1 MENQI
6 SLVYIHIGI
15 NLPKYIYDSLYQTLL
30 ISEYKVKIYII
41 IDDSLIE
48 TFNNEISK
56 FNHDIYFK
64 SEYLFQNI
72 IQLIPLS
79 LLDMKLNENTN
90 FNNYKNVITN
100 KFSNLGEFRNG
111 FWVSTTARFYYI
123 GSLMEMFNLKNVF
136 HIENDI
142 MLYES
147 PNDIYNY
154 ICRYLKETKIDKI
167 CMIQDAPNR
176 TIPSL
181 LYFPDSQH
189 LSELTKYITNELE
202 FSSSFI
208 NDMNIL
214 GTFPD
219 KYALPILP
227 NQITKQ
233 TKQLDKKNIIFDG
246 AAIGQYLGGVDYKNL
261 PNYEKDKLIEYD
273 NPSRGFI
280 NETSIIKADKFIFS
294 NTQVALDHLNIPI
307 KIKTCREIENSDVY
321 EIANLHIH
329 SKQLYQFSS
338 IFDIQYKDI
347 ITGDRV
353 LSLCDFVL
361 LTKDIYN
368 FHSGINKYAK
378 DIILIKN
385 FNDINL
391 NLLNKYFLE
400 HCNLKRVKTVKLFI
414 YTHIL
419 EPFTK
424 FILPFL
430 DDTIQYILYL
440 HNSDHSFNEDYKN
453 ILESLKIKKV
463 YSQNIDFDSDTNTTI
478 SNKLHFLPI
487 GIANSMWA
495 HGNLEELYTVMQETY
510 KNTKVNSVYVNINP
524 NTYDYRKKVLDKII
538 YKSNFN
544 VSSNK
549 PYIEYLRE
557 LASHRFSLCIR
568 GNGLDTHRFWESLY
582 LGVIPIIINNK
593 TTKCKNFVKY
603 VHKLN
608 IPFYE
613 IINDNLDIMFTKYT
627 NTYFNETLYKNI
639 LNKCKASI
647 FNLDSLKL
655 SYYN

>member
-6 SLVYIHIGI
+6 SLVYIHIGT

-30 ISEYKVKIYII
+30 ISEYKSKIYII

-56 FNHDIYFK
+56 FNHHIYFK

-72 IQLIPLS
+72 IQIIPLS
-79 LLDMKLNENTN
+79 LLDIKLNTN
-90 FNNYKNVITN
+90 ITFNNYKNIITN
-100 KFSNLGEFRNG
+100 KFSNLAEFRNG

-123 GSLMEMFNLKNVF
+123 SSLMEMFNLKNVF

-147 PNDIYNY
+147 PNNIYKY
-154 ICRYLKETKIDKI
+154 ICNYFEKTTIDKI

-176 TIPSL
+176 TIPSI
-181 LYFPDSQH
+181 LYFPDSQN

-202 FSSSFI
+202 FSSTFI

-219 KYALPILP
+219 KYTLPILP
-227 NQITKQ
+227 NQITKKNNQ
-233 TKQLDKKNIIFDG
+233 KNIIFDG

-261 PNYEKDKLIEYD
+261 PDYEINKLIEYD
-273 NPSRGFI
+273 NPSKGFI
-280 NETSIIKADKFIFS
+280 NETSIIKPDKFIFS
-294 NTQVALDHLNIPI
+294 NTQVVLDHLNIPI
-307 KIKTCREIENSDVY
+307 KIKTCREIQKADVY

-347 ITGDRV
+347 ITGDRI
-353 LSLCDFVL
+353 LTLCDFVI

-368 FHSGINKYAK
+368 FHSGINNYAK

-385 FNDINL
+385 FNNINL
-391 NLLNKYFLE
+391 ELLNKYFLD
-400 HCNLKRVKTVKLFI
+400 HCNSKQLKTIKLFI

-424 FILPFL
+424 LILPFL
-430 DDTIQYILYL
+430 DDSINYVLYI
-440 HNSDHSFNEDYKN
+440 HNSDHSFNGDYKA
-453 ILESLKIKKV
+453 ILESPKIKKV
-463 YSQNIDFDSDTNTTI
+463 YSQNIDFDSDTI
-478 SNKLHFLPI
+478 IHDKLQILPI
-487 GIANSMWA
+487 GIANSMWP
-495 HGNLEELYTVMQETY
+495 HGNLEELYTVMKETY
-510 KNTKVNSVYVNINP
+510 KNNKVNSVYVNINA
-524 NTYDYRKKVLDKII
+524 NTYDYRKKILDKII
-538 YKSNFN
+538 YKNNFN

-557 LASHRFSLCIR
+557 LSSHRFSLCIR

-582 LGVIPIIINNK
+582 LGVIPIIINNQ

-603 VHKLN
+603 LNKLD

-627 NTYFNETLYKNI
+627 NTYFNEILYKNI
-639 LNKCKASI
+639 LKKCKGSI